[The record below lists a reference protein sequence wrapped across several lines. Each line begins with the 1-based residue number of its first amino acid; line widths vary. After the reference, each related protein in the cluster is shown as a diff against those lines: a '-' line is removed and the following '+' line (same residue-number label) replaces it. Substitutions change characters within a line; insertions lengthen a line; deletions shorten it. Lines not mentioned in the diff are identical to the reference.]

1 MFHSVFVCRN
11 LAQVIT
17 FELGDFYLF
26 GLLKFIV
33 ALLVFIQ
40 QPAVILALDLVLLV
54 QIIILPLQVLVLI
67 LKESSC
73 YNNNIKNY
81 KKGTKARKNLS
92 VWIRGRKVK
101 YEDVSVKR
109 KKKTRG

>member
-1 MFHSVFVCRN
+1 M
-11 LAQVIT
+11 
-17 FELGDFYLF
+17 
-26 GLLKFIV
+26 
-33 ALLVFIQ
+33 FIQ

-73 YNNNIKNY
+73 YYRVSHKLNIKNY
-81 KKGTKARKNLS
+81 KKRDKGQEEFDLS

-101 YEDVSVKR
+101 YEDVCVKS
-109 KKKTRG
+109 KNKTRG